1 MGTAAKR
8 DFTCNITKNRKGLI
22 HAEGQCLYNG
32 CTFQYSINAQSHGPY
47 LMRGRIS
54 AISARDGSILKVRGK
69 SLRDRKKRLKDQG
82 QGPTSE
88 AFSIK
93 SEINLN
99 STNRADIEKA
109 VKKAAE
115 RLYKKYAQDILDDAR
130 EISADG
136 MRPSQAV
143 RVHGARFLATE
154 KGNADTQKRKER
166 EMMQIAAKLDAYT
179 MDSIPQT
186 ALSSIYKELPE
197 KTRGSR
203 FRLLERFWSYCRDIG
218 VYHGQNPFEQFLMKN
233 PSGKKATPEELQR
246 KAMQPASIPEKVERV
261 LNQRIREAS
270 PEDAKMTGLLL
281 IKEAGFS
288 ASEACQLR
296 WDDVKFNQMGR
307 PEATVQFEIQKDFSA
322 GATHDYKRPG
332 SPRCARE
339 LHRRAEFFQRQWGT
353 LEGHSI
359 LEDLSGRRVESKAL
373 TAFCRDELLHCGMGA
388 AELAPDHTEPYGIGV
403 RLLLSNYKYRIA
415 YRSGFQED
423 SGAVDYL
430 MGHSLSG
437 NVTADHYRSMTSPE
451 GQDFLLNVLSRDK
464 TFEDAPPDGTKMI
477 TTEQNG
483 DMTKITARAKDPRR
497 FNHVTLT
504 VRLEP
509 GQTLEVCAP
518 GILQGS
524 VKAKKV
530 K

>member
-1 MGTAAKR
+1 MDTAEKR
-8 DFTCNITKNRKGLI
+8 DFTCNITKNCKGFI
-22 HAEGQCLYNG
+22 HAEGQYLYNG
-32 CTFQYSINAQSHGPY
+32 CTFQYSANEQNHGPY

-54 AISARDGSILKVRGK
+54 AISARDGRVLKVRGK
-69 SLRDRKKRLKDQG
+69 SLRDRKKHLKNQC
-82 QGPTSE
+82 QEPPAE

-99 STNRADIEKA
+99 STDRVDIEKA

-115 RLYKKYAQDILDDAR
+115 RLYKKYAHDILDDAR

-143 RVHGARFLATE
+143 RVHSARFLGTE
-154 KGNADTQKRKER
+154 SGNADTQRRKER
-166 EMMQIAAKLDAYT
+166 EMMQIAAQLDAYT

-186 ALSSIYKELPE
+186 ALSAIYKKLPE
-197 KTRGSR
+197 KTRGTR

-218 VYHGQNPFEQFLMKN
+218 VYHGQNPFEQFLTKN
-233 PSGKKATPEELQR
+233 PSGKKAAPEELQR
-246 KAMQPASIPEKVERV
+246 KAMQPASLPEKVERA
-261 LNQRIREAS
+261 LNQRIQEAS

-281 IKEAGFS
+281 IKEAGFP
-288 ASEACQLR
+288 ASEACQIR

-307 PEATVQFEIQKDFSA
+307 PETTVQFEIKKDFSA

-339 LHRRAEFFQRQWGT
+339 LYRRAEFFRRQWGT
-353 LEGHSI
+353 LEGHYV
-359 LEDLSGRRVESKAL
+359 LEDLSGRCVESKAL

-388 AELAPDHTEPYGIGV
+388 AELAQDRAEPYGIGV

-423 SGAVDYL
+423 SGVVNYL

-437 NVTADHYRSMTSPE
+437 NVTADHYRSMTGPE
-451 GQDFLLNVLSRDK
+451 GQEFLLNVLSRDK
-464 TFEDAPPDGTKMI
+464 TFEDTPPDGIELIAK
-477 TTEQNG
+477 ERDG
-483 DMTKITARAKDPRR
+483 DAAKITVQAKKPQR

-509 GQTLEVCAP
+509 GQTLEISAP

-524 VKAKKV
+524 MKVKKAK
-530 K
+530 